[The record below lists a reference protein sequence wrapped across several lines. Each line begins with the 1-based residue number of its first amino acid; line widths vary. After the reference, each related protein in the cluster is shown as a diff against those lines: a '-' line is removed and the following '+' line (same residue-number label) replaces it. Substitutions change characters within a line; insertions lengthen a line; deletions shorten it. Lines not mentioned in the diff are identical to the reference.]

1 MLGLYRIIETN
12 PTNAFITDNSWHWL
26 SKEQVNDVFL
36 LRITLHI
43 MFATRRESMPSVS
56 ASWSHIFLIAE
67 SASSSKTRRT
77 PRPFVWA
84 ASPGNMHWSCFSS
97 RRVHTA
103 TRAYFQLLDSR
114 RVHFKQIWEFEY
126 WHIFIVCWG
135 IFDEYN
141 QFSKSYALIN
151 GAAVFLLIRSLAVS
165 GSVVQ
170 GHQLWIGYLASSA
183 MVSPV
188 LTLANR
194 FRSCNCRA
202 HSLTRTS
209 RPNVE
214 PWLNYYASLAL
225 SPQKKHC
232 CVSSELVTKLQC
244 MTSVL
249 LMCGSIST
257 FRRLCLSLYNS
268 FEFGFVILQS
278 TALMS
283 CGLISFQGFF
293 KALTFRQP
301 GNNTWLQAIYLLEG
315 HQFVCKSL

>member
-1 MLGLYRIIETN
+1 M
-12 PTNAFITDNSWHWL
+12 
-26 SKEQVNDVFL
+26 
-36 LRITLHI
+36 
-43 MFATRRESMPSVS
+43 
-56 ASWSHIFLIAE
+56 
-67 SASSSKTRRT
+67 
-77 PRPFVWA
+77 
-84 ASPGNMHWSCFSS
+84 
-97 RRVHTA
+97 
-103 TRAYFQLLDSR
+103 LDSR
-114 RVHFKQIWEFEY
+114 RVHFKQILEFEY

-141 QFSKSYALIN
+141 QFSNRYALIN

-170 GHQLWIGYLASSA
+170 GHQLWIGYLASRA

-214 PWLNYYASLAL
+214 PWLNYYASLTL
-225 SPQKKHC
+225 SPQKTHC

-249 LMCGSIST
+249 LMCGSITT
-257 FRRLCLSLYNS
+257 FRRLS

-278 TALMS
+278 TAL
-283 CGLISFQGFF
+283 
-293 KALTFRQP
+293 
-301 GNNTWLQAIYLLEG
+301 
-315 HQFVCKSL
+315 